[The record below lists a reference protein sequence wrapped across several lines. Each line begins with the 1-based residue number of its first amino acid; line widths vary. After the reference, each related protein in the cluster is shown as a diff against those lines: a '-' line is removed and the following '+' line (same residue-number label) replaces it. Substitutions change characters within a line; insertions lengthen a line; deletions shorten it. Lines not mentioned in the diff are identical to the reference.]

1 MDRQYKTNTYESE
14 FFSIV
19 VHRPVLDD
27 PERKKREENLKRAV
41 AYCGKEMLKRKG

>member
-1 MDRQYKTNTYESE
+1 MDRQYQTSTYERE

-27 PERKKREENLKRAV
+27 KERTKREESLKRAV
-41 AYCGKEMLKRKG
+41 ARCGKEMLKRKG